1 MKKRL
6 FSLFVALL
14 LLAAVL
20 PVGFAESDVS
30 APIAILYTGDVH
42 CGIEDNLGYAGVAAL
57 KKSLVEAGCEVLLV
71 DTGDAIQG
79 APIGMLTS
87 GESLIK
93 IMNELGYSAMALGNH
108 EFDYGMDNLLALKE
122 VAEFP
127 LLSCNLT
134 DIASGETLFDPYVI
148 VEAAGKKIAFVGV
161 TTPLTITSSTPTYF
175 MNDSGEYIYEFR
187 QDETA
192 EVLWACVQSAVDAAR
207 AEGAEYVIA
216 LAHLGSDASASQY
229 NSKTLIAST
238 TGIDVVFDGH
248 SHSVIE
254 CQRLQNK
261 EGDWVRLS
269 STGTKLANVGF
280 LLLDDNGISTGLVS
294 SVPEKDE
301 ATTAFIADIMS
312 EFSELLDQVAI
323 TTGYDLIVNDPATGN
338 RLIRTQE
345 TNLGD
350 LVTDAYRSIGEA
362 EIAFANGGGIRAD
375 LKAGDVTFGDLL
387 TVLPF
392 GNQVSVIKATGQ
404 QILDALEFG
413 ARKLPEQNGG
423 FLQVSGLTYEIHSY
437 LPTTA
442 IAGEDGMFGGIE
454 GEYRVKNV
462 KVGGE
467 PLELDREY
475 TLAGLGYTLQQS
487 GDGFS
492 MFAGCEVLRDSFIM
506 DYDAFAQYVDE
517 YYAEMVEAY
526 AEPYGEERIVIVDVA
541 K

>member
-1 MKKRL
+1 MKKHL
-6 FSLFVALL
+6 LALCLALL
-14 LLAAVL
+14 LAFTAL
-20 PVGFAESDVS
+20 PVAMAGDAAP
-30 APIAILYTGDVH
+30 APIAILYTGDAH
-42 CGIEDNLGYAGVAAL
+42 CGIEDNLGYAGLATL
-57 KKSLVEAGCEVLLV
+57 QKKLTDAGCEVLLV

-79 APIGMLTS
+79 APIGMLTN
-87 GESLIK
+87 GESLIDV
-93 IMNELGYSAMALGNH
+93 MNELGYCAMTLGNH
-108 EFDYGMDNLLALKE
+108 EFDYGMDNILALEE

-127 LLSCNLT
+127 FLSCNLT
-134 DIASGETLFDPYVI
+134 EIESGETLFDPYVI
-148 VEAAGKKIAFVGV
+148 VEVEGAKIAFVGV
-161 TTPLTITSSTPTYF
+161 STPLTITSSTPTYF
-175 MNDSGEYIYEFR
+175 MNEQGEFIYEFQ
-187 QDETA
+187 QDETG
-192 EVLWACVQSAVDAAR
+192 EKLWACVQNAVDSAR

-216 LAHLGSDASASQY
+216 MTHLGSDSSASQY
-229 NSKTLIAST
+229 NSKTLVAST
-238 TGIDVVFDGH
+238 TGIDVVLDGH

-261 EGDWVRLS
+261 DGGWVLLS
-269 STGTKLANVGF
+269 STGTKLANLGF
-280 LLLDDNGISTGLVS
+280 LLISENGVSTGLVS
-294 SVPEKDE
+294 DIAEKDE
-301 ATTAFIADIMS
+301 DTTAFIADIMS
-312 EFSELLDQVAI
+312 EFNGLLEQVAV
-323 TTGYDLIVNDPATGN
+323 TTGYDLIVNDPETGN

-350 LVTDAYRSIGEA
+350 LVTDAYRAIGEA

-437 LPTTA
+437 LPSTA
-442 IAGEDGMFGGIE
+442 VAGEDGMFAGVE

-462 KVGGE
+462 NVGGE

-492 MFAGCEVLRDSFIM
+492 MFVGSEVLRDSFMM
-506 DYDAFAQYVDE
+506 DYDAFTQYVDE
-517 YYAEMVEAY
+517 FYAEMVEAY
-526 AEPYGEERIVIVDVA
+526 AEPYGEGRIVIVEA
-541 K
+541 E